1 MNYPQPTQQLPPPPG
16 SSASSSR
23 PIRQP
28 QTPIEKPFSSTNAVN
43 LTPCE
48 IQAKDKLLSFI
59 YEYLTHI
66 GATKTAETLK
76 NECLPNQNPQVGDH
90 PGLLSTWFILFW
102 DLYTG
107 DPERREKNNPT
118 QEAKAFHDFGF
129 VQPTTLRPG
138 GYMGPPM
145 GPPGMV
151 PPSDG
156 MMSPYFPRPP
166 PYGGGRPPHSF
177 GPPGSGP
184 PPNQMMFPPGGDV
197 RAAAAAAAMHQNRMP
212 RMPSNMNFS
221 MRPSR
226 YGPPYMDS
234 PTGNPGFFM
243 PPDSMPPSSMT
254 PSTSVPTSMPPINGM
269 PMSEG
274 GGGGNGPQQPLPSL
288 NSSNNPLTGIMN
300 GEDIKH
306 SPSHHIGSVHGQN
319 GNGTPLGP
327 GSQQHPSMIGPG
339 SAAPGAPSSVP
350 AQQPGSV
357 INPTTSASSQIQP
370 PPSSMNNPNQTQQ
383 QNFGDHS
390 NIMDFQ
396 SGDITN
402 TNNNPNSHEN
412 LEIKKIREGL
422 LDDFP
427 SET

>member
-1 MNYPQPTQQLPPPPG
+1 MNYPQPLPPPPG
-16 SSASSSR
+16 SAATSSSR
-23 PIRQP
+23 SIRQP
-28 QTPIEKPFSSTNAVN
+28 QTPIEKPFSSNAPGAAT

-76 NECLPNQNPQVGDH
+76 NECLPNQNPPIGEH
-90 PGLLSTWFILFW
+90 PGLLSTWFMLFW

-107 DPERREKNNPT
+107 DPDRREKNNPT

-138 GYMGPPM
+138 TYMGPPM
-145 GPPGMV
+145 GPPGMG
-151 PPSDG
+151 PPTDG
-156 MMSPYFPRPP
+156 MMSPYFRAPP
-166 PYGGGRPPHSF
+166 QYGVGRPPHSF
-177 GPPGSGP
+177 GPPGGP
-184 PPNQMMFPPGGDV
+184 QMMFQPGGDV
-197 RAAAAAAAMHQNRMP
+197 RAAMQQQNRMQT

-221 MRPSR
+221 MRPPR
-226 YGPPYMDS
+226 YGSGYMDS
-234 PTGNPGFFM
+234 PTGNPGGFFM
-243 PPDSMPPSSMT
+243 PPDQMPPSSMT

-269 PMSEG
+269 PMSDIPPG
-274 GGGGNGPQQPLPSL
+274 GGVGGGPQQQSLPPL
-288 NSSNNPLTGIMN
+288 SSANPLSGIMN
-300 GEDIKH
+300 GEEIKH
-306 SPSHHIGSVHGQN
+306 SPHNIGGSSVHGGQN

-339 SAAPGAPSSVP
+339 SAANPGAPASVP
-350 AQQPGSV
+350 SQSGQPGSV
-357 INPTTSASSQIQP
+357 INPTTSASQQQPSQQT
-370 PPSSMNNPNQTQQ
+370 MNNPTQQ
-383 QNFGDHS
+383 QNFGDHN

-396 SGDITN
+396 NSDI